1 VARSK
6 IPDPLARRHLLER
19 ALAPAQALAIGEAYL
34 AEGRQV
40 EAVEFLAKAGA
51 GERLAE
57 LRREAIAAGDFFLL
71 RMVAAADRTPATRA
85 EWQALAAAASA
96 AGKARYAT
104 EAQRQADRGRE

>member
-19 ALAPAQALAIGEAYL
+19 DLAPAQALAIAEAYL

-57 LRREAIAAGDFFLL
+57 LRRAAVAAGDAFLL
-71 RMVAAADRTPATRA
+71 RMIAVAGGVPASRA
-85 EWQALAAAASA
+85 EWQALHAAAAA
-96 AGKARYAT
+96 AGKARHAA